1 MAEKLF
7 KVKITYK
14 CRIAGEKKK
23 PGDIVEIPEN
33 TARLLISAKRA
44 TEDLKWEPSAK
55 SEKKE
60 PKK

>member
-1 MAEKLF
+1 MAEKLL

-23 PGDIVEIPEN
+23 PGDIVEMPEN

-44 TEDLKWEPSAK
+44 TEDLKWDPPKKE
-55 SEKKE
+55 EKKE
-60 PKK
+60 VKK